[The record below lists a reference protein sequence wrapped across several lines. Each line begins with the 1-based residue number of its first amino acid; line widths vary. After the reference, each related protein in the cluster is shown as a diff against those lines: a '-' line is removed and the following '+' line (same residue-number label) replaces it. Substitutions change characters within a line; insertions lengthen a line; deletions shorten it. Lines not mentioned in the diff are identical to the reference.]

1 MLVGANANGGC
12 NNNNEELLIEN
23 NAKKLQDINNEFL
36 LDSRIYTN
44 YESNISYYTIHI
56 RSDPANN
63 SSTLITSLS
72 ITTYSLNMIYSS
84 NSHTLQHSSY
94 TQV

>member
-44 YESNISYYTIHI
+44 YESNISYYTIH
-56 RSDPANN
+56 
-63 SSTLITSLS
+63 SL
-72 ITTYSLNMIYSS
+72 
-84 NSHTLQHSSY
+84 
-94 TQV
+94 